1 MFLKILITLS
11 LISSLI
17 NADNIKK
24 GEKIYT
30 IMCNKKAI
38 STILY
43 DNPQELGYQIK
54 DKNYCSNINDK
65 KLKSVVLYLTNKN
78 ASAQKDAIFV
88 PKGSKC
94 PVCGMFTAK
103 YPKWVATIKEEDGK
117 TYYFDG
123 IKDMMKY
130 YFDPERYH
138 HKKQAFTEILVSD
151 YYTLKPITAKEAW
164 YVIGA
169 NIYGPMGN
177 EFIPFKTMEDAK
189 EFLKEHFG
197 KKIVKFDEITEDLVY
212 SLDQ

>member
-1 MFLKILITLS
+1 MY
-11 LISSLI
+11 
-17 NADNIKK
+17 ADNIKK
-24 GEKIYT
+24 GKKIYN
-30 IMCNKKAI
+30 IMCDKKAI

-43 DNPQELGYQIK
+43 DNKEELKYQIK

-65 KLKSVVLYLTNKN
+65 KLKSVILYLTNKSTPN
-78 ASAQKDAIFV
+78 QQDSLFV

-103 YPKWVATIKEEDGK
+103 YPKWTATIKEEDGK
-117 TYYFDG
+117 THYFDG
-123 IKDMMKY
+123 VKDMMKY

-138 HKKQAFTEILVSD
+138 HKKQAFREILVSD
-151 YYTLKPITAKEAW
+151 YYTLKTITAQEAW
-164 YVIGA
+164 YVVGA

-177 EFIPFKTMEDAK
+177 EFIPFKTQSDAK

-197 KKIVKFDEITEDLVY
+197 KKIVKFSEISEDLVY